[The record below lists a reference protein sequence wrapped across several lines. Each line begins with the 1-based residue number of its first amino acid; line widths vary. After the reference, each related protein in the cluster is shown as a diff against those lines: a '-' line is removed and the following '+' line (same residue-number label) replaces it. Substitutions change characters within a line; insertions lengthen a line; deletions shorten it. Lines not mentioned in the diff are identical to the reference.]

1 MSPAPL
7 TSHSLLL
14 TASKYSGPKPVH
26 VQLADSQP
34 PEGPVNLTPSRLQH
48 APENQDVSSLNTPGN
63 HAQDADKYTDVSPV
77 SSSDPQPH
85 TGIIA
90 SPISSTESGTQHDL
104 KDTRRREAAEEEER
118 RRKAVEAEPRRREVE
133 ENEERI
139 PDKPKHVA
147 YADDHLN
154 HEIHEPKPIPF
165 ESRLIE
171 IPDDSAI
178 LSFSSG
184 LPYLVEK
191 SVENEPQRR
200 RTGTTHSAIP

>member
-1 MSPAPL
+1 
-7 TSHSLLL
+7 
-14 TASKYSGPKPVH
+14 VH

-63 HAQDADKYTDVSPV
+63 HAQDADKYNDVSPV
-77 SSSDPQPH
+77 SSSHPQPH
-85 TGIIA
+85 TGIVS

-118 RRKAVEAEPRRREVE
+118 QRKAGEEPRRREVE

-154 HEIHEPKPIPF
+154 YEIHEPKPIPF
-165 ESRLIE
+165 TSRLLE
-171 IPDDSAI
+171 IPDESVI
-178 LSFSSG
+178 LSLASELPYVASSG
-184 LPYLVEK
+184 RSSPIASMGVGQDREEDGAHG
-191 SVENEPQRR
+191 SRQ
-200 RTGTTHSAIP
+200 GTPDPTRA